1 MKPELLELRQLYE
14 DYIRILSN
22 DTSRAQERIVKHQE
36 LIRDEEIHIE
46 VLTGAIYKY
55 KTKLE
60 ELNKKIEG

>member
-55 KTKLE
+55 KTKLT